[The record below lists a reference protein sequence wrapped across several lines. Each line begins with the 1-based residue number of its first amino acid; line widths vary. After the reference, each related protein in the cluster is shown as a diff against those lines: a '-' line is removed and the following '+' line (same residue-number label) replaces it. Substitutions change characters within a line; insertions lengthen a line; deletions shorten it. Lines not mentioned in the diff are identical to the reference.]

1 MPFTATWMD
10 VEIIIVSE
18 ISQTEKDK
26 YHICLHAELKKMI
39 QINLLTK
46 SKQTHRFRELTYGY
60 CYWGK

>member
-26 YHICLHAELKKMI
+26 YHICLHAELKKNDTNKFTYKI
-39 QINLLTK
+39 KTDSQI
-46 SKQTHRFRELTYGY
+46 
-60 CYWGK
+60 